1 MGFTPL
7 DGVLMG
13 TRCGSIDPAIVP
25 ILMQK
30 KGLDNAGMDKYMNK
44 ECGVLGISGISS
56 DFRDLE
62 DAANKGDEKAQL
74 ALDMFCYQVK
84 RYIGAYAAAMG
95 GVDAIVF
102 TAGVG
107 ENDIGT
113 RAKVCKGLEFLRC

>member
-1 MGFTPL
+1 
-7 DGVLMG
+7 
-13 TRCGSIDPAIVP
+13 
-25 ILMQK
+25 MQK

-113 RAKVCKGLEFLRC
+113 RAKVCKGLNSSVLNSTLNATMFAARLRKSARLTAKSKSS